1 MRNPTDTKLAFCQTL
16 LDVAQQ
22 KQFIKDFIRRS
33 LFRHLLDRFQYK
45 LPVAHNLKTM
55 RCKIRKRKRKFGH
68 DFMRFSDI
76 AAMALKCFR

>member
-1 MRNPTDTKLAFCQTL
+1 
-16 LDVAQQ
+16 
-22 KQFIKDFIRRS
+22 
-33 LFRHLLDRFQYK
+33 